1 MRYLILLIILYSSPL
16 YALDSVT
23 SQYTC
28 THKDNELV
36 RHVKI
41 IHKDP
46 GCLVTYTKAVGT
58 IDEKTKTLWSAKN
71 STEYCDD
78 KGHAFVEKKLQQKFG
93 WVCVEQV
100 NK

>member
-46 GCLVTYTKAVGT
+46 GCLLY
-58 IDEKTKTLWSAKN
+58 I
-71 STEYCDD
+71 
-78 KGHAFVEKKLQQKFG
+78 
-93 WVCVEQV
+93 
-100 NK
+100 